1 MSPSYPTITCET
13 VRRED
18 TSFKTHIHH
27 HHTWHWVLS
36 TRHISSRFIP
46 YFSSCSLRHTIRT
59 LSLTCIKHHSI
70 GFSTSTSAIVS
81 PDGGLQVCWDAA
93 ITPAPAQHKC
103 SVVVEHGVGAAPDHH
118 WPLVVLADPHP
129 FPVLNLRYD
138 RSLGLRIVVS
148 QDPGTGPVH
157 IGRSHKHFL
166 TQKYLQWLTKIISY
180 RALAAT
186 PGTVGGV
193 VDPGVVLQLY
203 EPGVGAGIP
212 VIRSTPLS
220 VLVSL
225 EHQSSVFTKALNVQ
239 VL

>member
-166 TQKYLQWLTKIISY
+166 TQKYLQWLTKNYFIPSTRCHCQDSRWCCWSRSRPPAVWTWRGSRDTSHRLHSTLRAGQSRTSVIS
-180 RALAAT
+180 
-186 PGTVGGV
+186 
-193 VDPGVVLQLY
+193 
-203 EPGVGAGIP
+203 
-212 VIRSTPLS
+212 
-220 VLVSL
+220 
-225 EHQSSVFTKALNVQ
+225 FTKALNVK